1 MGQSHPGWVLELMA
15 LLKAIVQ
22 WGSPMAGT
30 WELLQ
35 AMGCGAG
42 LCETVERCQPCSS
55 PVCAPRGLCGPRR
68 LRQPERQRGCGLSGL
83 RGTGLQL
90 RLELHRLCPTAELPI
105 RAQQLLPGTAQHRH
119 QPRFL
124 LLARFVLQWMGFPGQ
139 LHAWH
144 TPGILEGTHALK
156 TAIF

>member
-1 MGQSHPGWVLELMA
+1 
-15 LLKAIVQ
+15 
-22 WGSPMAGT
+22 
-30 WELLQ
+30 
-35 AMGCGAG
+35 MGCGAG

-55 PVCAPRGLCGPRR
+55 PVCAPRCLCGPRR
-68 LRQPERQRGCGLSGL
+68 LRQPERQCGCGLSGL

-124 LLARFVLQWMGFPGQ
+124 LLARFVLQWMGFQGSCMPG
-139 LHAWH
+139 
-144 TPGILEGTHALK
+144 TPLASWRAPMLLKQPFFSMGTGRHQGVCLFWALGCGW
-156 TAIF
+156 TLLPG